1 MRPLRR
7 LPLLPLPLGPAP
19 RRLLAVA
26 ASASPLPWP
35 GLHAWRRAPPS
46 DLRTWGPNGPC
57 TSDDGEA
64 APHGVDDA
72 GSSLAEMGAVV
83 LSTADPLSKARLT
96 HAAFSRWAAGLPVGQ
111 ATAPDHPARPDKP
124 LVVIAMLL
132 LRLLVLHGR
141 LWLRHFIEQCGV
153 CFSVAKLLLS
163 PQVTQKEITTHKEM
177 GVPLNAYML
186 HNLAHV
192 ELNAIDLAWDTV
204 VRFSPLRDTLGDGFF
219 ADFARVADDESRH
232 FRWYSQRLAE
242 LGFSYGDM
250 PVHNLLWRECA
261 KSSRDVSARMAVI
274 PMVQEARGL
283 DAGPRLVQR
292 LRGYG
297 DHRSAD
303 MVAKVAEEE
312 LAHVSVGL
320 CWFLKVCQMMGRV
333 PGDTFK
339 DLIKEYGVV
348 LKGPFNYPARDEAG
362 IPREWYDEK
371 HKQEETRKLSEV
383 HDRLASIV
391 EMEKENASLN
401 T

>member
-1 MRPLRR
+1 MLSLRR
-7 LPLLPLPLGPAP
+7 LPPLRLPRGPAP
-19 RRLLAVA
+19 SRLLSTA
-26 ASASPLPWP
+26 ASAAAASPHPWP

-57 TSDDGEA
+57 ACDADEVAGMPPEA
-64 APHGVDDA
+64 DA
-72 GSSLAEMGAVV
+72 GGSSLVEMGALV
-83 LSTADPLSKARLT
+83 LSTADPLAKAQLT

-124 LVVIAMLL
+124 PV
-132 LRLLVLHGR
+132 
-141 LWLRHFIEQCGV
+141 
-153 CFSVAKLLLS
+153 
-163 PQVTQKEITTHKEM
+163 VTQKEITTHKEM

-204 VRFSPLRDTLGDGFF
+204 VRFAPLRDTLGDGFF

-261 KSSRDVSARMAVI
+261 KSSSDVSARLAVI

-292 LRGYG
+292 LFGFG

-303 MVAKVAEEE
+303 IVARVAEEE

-320 CWFLKVCQMMGRV
+320 YWFLKVCQMMGRE

-339 DLIKEYGVV
+339 DLIKEHGVV
-348 LKGPFNYPARDEAG
+348 LKGPFNYTARDEAG

-371 HKQEETRKLSEV
+371 FKQESAQKLAEV
-383 HDRLASIV
+383 HDRLSCIV

-401 T
+401 G